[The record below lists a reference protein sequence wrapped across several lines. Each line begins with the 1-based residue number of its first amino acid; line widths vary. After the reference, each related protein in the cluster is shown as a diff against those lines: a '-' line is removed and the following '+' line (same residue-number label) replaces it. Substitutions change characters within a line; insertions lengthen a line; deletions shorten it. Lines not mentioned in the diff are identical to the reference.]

1 MAPLGRA
8 GAAAVKILETG
19 AVLVGRLC
27 ENSVKKKAL
36 AMFTVREWSCRA
48 LSLFFHPSVTP
59 SLSTSPPSCVGSVAC
74 VCVCMCG
81 EQVCHVFLVG
91 GEWDEAH

>member
-1 MAPLGRA
+1 MALLGRA
-8 GAAAVKILETG
+8 GATAVEILETG

-27 ENSVKKKAL
+27 ENSVKKGTGYVYCAR
-36 AMFTVREWSCRA
+36 VE
-48 LSLFFHPSVTP
+48 LSSIVLVFSSRVIPSP
-59 SLSTSPPSCVGSVAC
+59 STSPPSCVGSVAC

-81 EQVCHVFLVG
+81 EQVCHVSFVC